1 METAY
6 TVAADASITPNK
18 TTMESRKD
26 PQPLLP
32 ELTLAA
38 PKTVIRL
45 VDINPNCTRVKT
57 SFMAAG
63 RIAIPT
69 KTPKLLR

>member
-38 PKTVIRL
+38 PKTVI
-45 VDINPNCTRVKT
+45 
-57 SFMAAG
+57 
-63 RIAIPT
+63 
-69 KTPKLLR
+69 